1 MQGETIYQHQFC
13 LNQNKLILITRESL
27 IVPTNYNHEER
38 RTMKKPATPKAR
50 KYAKENN
57 IDLSKI
63 VGSGEY
69 NAVFFKDV
77 ITTNRELFATD
88 VAVNMAKY
96 YNIDLKDISVNN
108 RKITKQDIETYINS
122 VKVTTLSSARRVLG
136 RKMAESLN
144 DAPQYTL
151 FSELD
156 TSTLL
161 KNYEQH
167 KVQLKEIG
175 INLSLTDL
183 FIHKV
188 SKVLLKHSR
197 LNANLLGDKLH
208 EYNYVNM
215 ALATETKEGIV
226 VPVISLSNLLSLK
239 QIALQRDE
247 INKKA
252 KSLSFEPS
260 DFENGTFTI
269 SNIGKTNV
277 TYFTPI
283 INTPQSA
290 ILGIGATKKKPI
302 VINDEICISTV
313 THFSLTLNHTIVD
326 GKDGGRFF
334 DDLQE
339 ELNIDIVI

>member
-1 MQGETIYQHQFC
+1 
-13 LNQNKLILITRESL
+13 
-27 IVPTNYNHEER
+27 
-38 RTMKKPATPKAR
+38 MKKPATPKAR

-77 ITTNRELFATD
+77 MDIDRELFATD
-88 VAVNMAKY
+88 VAVEMAKY
-96 YNIDLKDISVNN
+96 YNIELKDIGISNK
-108 RKITKQDIETYINS
+108 KITKKDVEFYIS
-122 VKVTTLSSARRVLG
+122 SSKVTTLSSSRRVLG
-136 RKMAESLN
+136 KKMAESLN

-156 TSTLL
+156 TSILL
-161 KNYEQH
+161 KNYKQH
-167 KVQLKEIG
+167 KEKLKELDID
-175 INLSLTDL
+175 LSLTDL
-183 FIHKV
+183 FIYKV
-188 SKVLLKHSR
+188 SKVLLRHSR
-197 LNANLLGDKLH
+197 LNANLIGDKLH

-215 ALATETKEGIV
+215 ALATETKEGLV
-226 VPVISLSNLLSLK
+226 VPVIKQSNLLSLK
-239 QIALQRDE
+239 EIAKQRNE

-252 KSLSFEPS
+252 QSLSFQPS

-302 VINDEICISTV
+302 VVNDEITIGTV
-313 THFSLTLNHTIVD
+313 THFSLTLNHTVVD

-334 DDLQE
+334 DELQE
-339 ELNIDIVI
+339 ELNTDI